1 MIDIQDL
8 FSFYSSSGYVGI
20 FLISFIGSIIPFIP
34 VPYFPILVTSALN
47 KELDP
52 NLIVLMSTIGAVLA
66 KTIIFIA
73 SYYGRNILSKKTKT
87 RMLPLQKLL
96 GKYGGIG
103 VFVAAL
109 TPIPDD
115 LVYIPLG
122 IAKYS
127 PTRFALFTFIGK
139 FFLGEI
145 IVWGTVFLGRPI
157 MDRFLVVTDSNNE
170 YSAILVT
177 VMSVVLLALVLYFTF
192 KFDWAKIIGKWFP
205 WAIDNSDT
213 ESDSDNNN
221 NNNNDK
227 KR

>member
-8 FSFYSSSGYVGI
+8 YSFYSGSGYIGI

-34 VPYFPILVTSALN
+34 VPYFPVLVTSALD
-47 KELDP
+47 KSLDP
-52 NLIVLMSTIGAVLA
+52 NVIVLLSTIGAVLA

-96 GKYGGIG
+96 SKYGGIG

-122 IAKYS
+122 IAKYNPS
-127 PTRFALFTFIGK
+127 RFALFTFIGK
-139 FFLGEI
+139 FLLGAI
-145 IVWGTVFLGRPI
+145 IVWGTVYLGRPI
-157 MDRFLVVTDSNNE
+157 MESFLVMTDSNDQ
-170 YSAILVT
+170 YTTILVT
-177 VMSVVLLALVLYFTF
+177 VLSVILLALVLFFTF

-213 ESDSDNNN
+213 QSDHDNNN
-221 NNNNDK
+221 K
-227 KR
+227 KK

>member
-8 FSFYSSSGYVGI
+8 YSFYSGSGYIGI

-34 VPYFPILVTSALN
+34 VPYFPVLVTSALD
-47 KELDP
+47 KSLDP
-52 NLIVLMSTIGAVLA
+52 NVIVFLSTIGAVLA

-96 GKYGGIG
+96 SKYGGIG

-122 IAKYS
+122 IAKYNPS
-127 PTRFALFTFIGK
+127 RFALFTFIGK
-139 FFLGEI
+139 FLLGAI
-145 IVWGTVFLGRPI
+145 IVWGTVYLGRPI
-157 MDRFLVVTDSNNE
+157 MESFLVMTDSNDQ
-170 YSAILVT
+170 YTTILVT
-177 VMSVVLLALVLYFTF
+177 VLSVILLALVLFFTF

-213 ESDSDNNN
+213 QSDHDNNN
-221 NNNNDK
+221 K
-227 KR
+227 KK

>member
-8 FSFYSSSGYVGI
+8 YSFYSGSGYVGI

-34 VPYFPILVTSALN
+34 VPYFPVLVTSALD
-47 KELDP
+47 KSLDP
-52 NLIVLMSTIGAVLA
+52 NLIVLLSTIGAVLA

-96 GKYGGIG
+96 SKYGGIG

-127 PTRFALFTFIGK
+127 PRRFALFTFIGK
-139 FFLGEI
+139 FCLGAL

-157 MDRFLVVTDSNNE
+157 METFLVETDYNNE

-177 VMSVVLLALVLYFTF
+177 VLSVILLVLLLFFTF

-205 WAIDNSDT
+205 WAIDSSDT
-213 ESDSDNNN
+213 ESDSDNNG
-221 NNNNDK
+221 
-227 KR
+227 KRG

>member
-1 MIDIQDL
+1 MIDIPDL
-8 FSFYSSSGYVGI
+8 YSVYSSSGYIGI

-34 VPYFPILVTSALN
+34 VPYFPVLVTSALD
-47 KELDP
+47 KSLDP
-52 NLIVLMSTIGAVLA
+52 NLIVLVSTIGAVMA
-66 KTIIFIA
+66 KTIIFTA

-127 PTRFALFTFIGK
+127 LPKFAIFTFAGK
-139 FFLGEI
+139 FILGAI
-145 IVWGTVFLGRPI
+145 IVWGTVLLGRPI
-157 MDRFLVVTDSNNE
+157 MNRFLVVTDYNNE
-170 YSAILVT
+170 YSNILITILT
-177 VMSVVLLALVLYFTF
+177 VLLLALVLYFTF

-205 WAIDNSDT
+205 WAIDSPDGT
-213 ESDSDNNN
+213 SDSNFDDDHKKNN
-221 NNNNDK
+221 
-227 KR
+227 

>member
-8 FSFYSSSGYVGI
+8 YSFYSGSGYIGI

-34 VPYFPILVTSALN
+34 VPYFPVLVTSALD
-47 KELDP
+47 KSLDP
-52 NLIVLMSTIGAVLA
+52 NVIVLLSTIGAVLA

-96 GKYGGIG
+96 SKYGGIG

-122 IAKYS
+122 IAKYNPS
-127 PTRFALFTFIGK
+127 RFALFTFIGK
-139 FFLGEI
+139 FLLGAI
-145 IVWGTVFLGRPI
+145 IVWGTVYLGRPI
-157 MDRFLVVTDSNNE
+157 METFLVMTDSNDH
-170 YSAILVT
+170 YSTILVT
-177 VMSVVLLALVLYFTF
+177 VLSVVLLTLVLFFTF
-192 KFDWAKIIGKWFP
+192 KFDWARIIGKWFP

-213 ESDSDNNN
+213 EFDNDNNN
-221 NNNNDK
+221 K
-227 KR
+227 KK

>member
-8 FSFYSSSGYVGI
+8 YSFYSGSGYIGI

-34 VPYFPILVTSALN
+34 VPYFPVLVTSALDKSLN
-47 KELDP
+47 P
-52 NLIVLMSTIGAVLA
+52 NVIVLFSTICAVLA

-96 GKYGGIG
+96 SKYGGIG

-122 IAKYS
+122 IAKYNPS
-127 PTRFALFTFIGK
+127 RFALFTFIGK
-139 FFLGEI
+139 FLLGAI
-145 IVWGTVFLGRPI
+145 IVWGTVYLGRPI
-157 MDRFLVVTDSNNE
+157 METFLVMTDSNDH
-170 YSAILVT
+170 YSTILVT
-177 VMSVVLLALVLYFTF
+177 VLSVVLLTLVLFFTF
-192 KFDWAKIIGKWFP
+192 KFDWARIIGKWFP

-213 ESDSDNNN
+213 EFDNDNNN
-221 NNNNDK
+221 K
-227 KR
+227 KK

>member
-127 PTRFALFTFIGK
+127 PSKFALFTFLGK
-139 FFLGEI
+139 FFLGTS

-170 YSAILVT
+170 YSTILVT
-177 VMSVVLLALVLYFTF
+177 VLSVVLLALVLYFTF

>member
-8 FSFYSSSGYVGI
+8 YYFYSGSGYIGI

-34 VPYFPILVTSALN
+34 VPYFPVLVTSGLD
-47 KELDP
+47 KSLDP
-52 NLIVLMSTIGAVLA
+52 NIIILLSTIGAVMA

-96 GKYGGIG
+96 SKYGGIG

-127 PTRFALFTFIGK
+127 PSRFALFTFIGK
-139 FFLGEI
+139 FLLGAI
-145 IVWGTVFLGRPI
+145 IVWGTVYLGRPI
-157 MDRFLVVTDSNNE
+157 MEGFLNMTDSNDQ
-170 YSAILVT
+170 YSAILVA
-177 VMSVVLLALVLYFTF
+177 VLSVILLILVLFFTF

-205 WAIDNSDT
+205 WALDNSDT
-213 ESDSDNNN
+213 GSDHDNNKN
-221 NNNNDK
+221 K
-227 KR
+227 K

>member
-1 MIDIQDL
+1 M
-8 FSFYSSSGYVGI
+8 
-20 FLISFIGSIIPFIP
+20 
-34 VPYFPILVTSALN
+34 
-47 KELDP
+47 
-52 NLIVLMSTIGAVLA
+52 A
-66 KTIIFIA
+66 KTIIFSA

-96 GKYGGIG
+96 SKYGGIG

-127 PTRFALFTFIGK
+127 PPRFAIFTFAGK
-139 FFLGEI
+139 FLLGAI

-157 MDRFLVVTDSNNE
+157 MDRFLVVTDSSNE
-170 YSAILVT
+170 YSTILVPILT
-177 VMSVVLLALVLYFTF
+177 VVILAVVLFFTF

-205 WAIDNSDT
+205 WAIDNPDGSFD
-213 ESDSDNNN
+213 DDHKKNN
-221 NNNNDK
+221 
-227 KR
+227 